1 MSLEI
6 KPTQE
11 AKIAALAAS
20 TGRDKT
26 EILEQVI
33 DSYFDDL
40 DDVRKILDRR
50 YDDFKSGLIKGLTPE
65 ESRDHLDRRKREFLK
80 QRHEP

>member
-6 KPTQE
+6 TPGQE

-20 TGRDKT
+20 TGRDKS

-40 DDVRKILDRR
+40 DDIRKILDRR
-50 YDDFKSGLIKGLTPE
+50 YDDFKSGRIKSLTPE
-65 ESRDHLDRRKREFLK
+65 ECRDHLDGRKQEFLK